1 MPDLFAAAIDFKHV
15 RTISDKLPI
24 PEVRLTGILARTT
37 DIYEER
43 EAIKNGISGR
53 LAAGIETS
61 GLRVGWAVRLVAS
74 IPSD

>member
-1 MPDLFAAAIDFKHV
+1 
-15 RTISDKLPI
+15 
-24 PEVRLTGILARTT
+24 LARTT

-61 GLRVGWAVRLVAS
+61 GLRVGCGVRLVAS

>member
-1 MPDLFAAAIDFKHV
+1 MPDLFAAAIDFKLV
-15 RTISDKLPI
+15 RPVSDNLPI
-24 PEVRLTGILARTT
+24 PEVRSTGILARTT